1 MNSTLRS
8 TNTASQ
14 SADAAL
20 LVSVPPAD
28 SVGYPVRPDLLPD
41 FEAEAGRYV
50 VRLVRTPG
58 ELDAVL
64 RLRFEV
70 FNLELAEGLD
80 TSFLT
85 GRDEDEFDATSHHLL
100 VLERS
105 SGQAVG
111 TYRLR
116 TSEADVEARGFY
128 SAGEFNL
135 ACLPPQVAGDSVEIG
150 RACVAREHRNTQVLF
165 LLWRGLAAYLRHSR
179 KRYFFGCC
187 SLAGADARE
196 GLRVLS
202 FLERGGHM
210 HPAFYVPPRA
220 GFGCDTDGDPIRYD
234 GEPELPRLFRSYLRF
249 GAKVCG
255 PPALDRAF
263 KTTDFFVIFDADRM
277 DARTRRLFFEG

>member
-1 MNSTLRS
+1 M
-8 TNTASQ
+8 TNNLLSAATAPHTV
-14 SADAAL
+14 AL
-20 LVSVPPAD
+20 PAPIV
-28 SVGYPVRPDLLPD
+28 VGYPVRAELLPD
-41 FEAEAGRYV
+41 FEAEAGKYV
-50 VRLVRTPG
+50 MRFARTDE

-80 TSFLT
+80 ASFLT

-116 TSEADVEARGFY
+116 TSEADIESRGFY
-128 SAGEFNL
+128 SAGEFKL
-135 ACLPPQVAGDSVEIG
+135 ACLPPQVAGESVEIG
-150 RACVAREHRNTQVLF
+150 RACIAREHRNTQVL
-165 LLWRGLAAYLRHSR
+165 LMLWRGLAAYLAHNR

-187 SLAGADARE
+187 SLNGTDARE
-196 GLRVLS
+196 GLRVLDY
-202 FLERGGHM
+202 LEREGHM
-210 HPAFYVPPRA
+210 HPTFYVPPQP
-220 GFGCDTDGDPIRYD
+220 GLECDASSDKEDRD
-234 GEPELPRLFRSYLRF
+234 GEPNVPRLFRTYLRF

-263 KTTDFFVIFDADRM
+263 KTTDFFVVFDAERM
-277 DARTRRLFFEG
+277 DAKTRRLFFEG

>member
-1 MNSTLRS
+1 METTLPA
-8 TNTASQ
+8 TG
-14 SADAAL
+14 AAPHAA
-20 LVSVPPAD
+20 VPPILRPA
-28 SVGYPVRPDLLPD
+28 GYPVCPELLPD

-50 VRLVRTPG
+50 VRFARTPE

-70 FNLELAEGLD
+70 FNLELDEGLD

-100 VLERS
+100 VLERA
-105 SGQAVG
+105 SGRAVG

-116 TSEADVEARGFY
+116 TSEADVETRGFY

-135 ACLPPQVAGDSVEIG
+135 ACLPPQVAGESVEIG
-150 RACVAREHRNTQVLF
+150 RACVARDHRNTHVLF
-165 LLWRGLAAYLRHSR
+165 LLWRGLAAYLRHNR

-187 SLAGADARE
+187 SLAGTDARE
-196 GLRVLS
+196 GSRVLK
-202 FLERGGHM
+202 FLEDEGHM
-210 HPAFYVPPRA
+210 HPTFYVPPRA
-220 GFGCDTDGDPIRYD
+220 GFECEAGANEGAEPHGDGVPVVTK
-234 GEPELPRLFRSYLRF
+234 LFRSYLRF

-263 KTTDFFVIFDADRM
+263 KTTDFFVVFDATEM
-277 DARTRRLFFEG
+277 SARTQQLYFEG